1 MAIDLGAAFK
11 PTQGINYKDTIYI
24 ELANTQRKEDNVR
37 YTDYFLQEKLEDYYF
52 VNPNS
57 IKYGTIYELQNLE
70 EYFFPAVGG
79 IIYTDRLLEYLNGY
93 FVTAQP
99 GKGFENGLL
108 VGMLLA
114 NSGIM

>member
-1 MAIDLGAAFK
+1 
-11 PTQGINYKDTIYI
+11 
-24 ELANTQRKEDNVR
+24 
-37 YTDYFLQEKLEDYYF
+37 
-52 VNPNS
+52 
-57 IKYGTIYELQNLE
+57 LE